1 MTPRTRHWIKTALIA
16 LAVVAA
22 LSLLHLLVVPPV

>member
-1 MTPRTRHWIKTALIA
+1 MRSRRHWIKTILIA

-22 LSLLHLLVVPPV
+22 LSLLHLLVDAPF